1 MFLYYIEMI
10 GTGSQHFGF
19 TPGNVLPDIPVNST
33 SGGQEL
39 VALKSGGGLYKN
51 KVRKY
56 RKRTVRKNNKSRKSR
71 RHRKIPKKTKNSK
84 KR

>member
-1 MFLYYIEMI
+1 MI
-10 GTGSQHFGF
+10 GTGSHQFGF
-19 TPGNVLPDIPVNST
+19 TPGNVLPDTPVNST

-56 RKRTVRKNNKSRKSR
+56 RKRTARKNNKSRKSR
-71 RHRKIPKKTKNSK
+71 RNRKIPRKTKNSK
-84 KR
+84 KP

>member
-1 MFLYYIEMI
+1 MI
-10 GTGSQHFGF
+10 GTGSQHFEF
-19 TPGNVLPDIPVNST
+19 TAGNVLPDTHVNST

-51 KVRKY
+51 TVRKY
-56 RKRTVRKNNKSRKSR
+56 RKRTARKNNKSRKSR
-71 RHRKIPKKTKNSK
+71 RHRKIPRKTKNSK

>member
-1 MFLYYIEMI
+1 MI

-19 TPGNVLPDIPVNST
+19 TPGNVLPDMPVNST

-51 KVRKY
+51 TVRKY
-56 RKRTVRKNNKSRKSR
+56 RKRTARKNNKSRKSR
-71 RHRKIPKKTKNSK
+71 KIQRRRKPSKKTKISK